1 VLALALAVVAQSAPI
16 TGQQEQLLDNIQNAA
31 DDQAAQDEDKAE
43 ATNAAAKKVELQLE
57 SNQNFAQSM
66 SQQVADDAS
75 VLEKMKADEK
85 QSIKDARKIDSDA
98 QAATSDNME
107 NEEEDMERLDADA
120 ENMSDEIQRD
130 AEKLDKKLLDA
141 KAKMKS
147 VGISEEL
154 GESQDPEN
162 DDPSTAQDGNFN
174 QDDYSDQLSQAE
186 SDAEDTVAQA
196 QQDRQAAEDRK
207 MAAEDKMSDLKQQA
221 SQGLKQLKKAEAR
234 LAMDLNGHTD
244 TQLEHDIENKVADM
258 EQAVERN
265 EELGESPLEAAERQ
279 AEQASDDS
287 DQSFDD
293 SSSDPA
299 IDDQADDNYEAPRMA
314 AQDQQAMNQGE
325 VSADLSAIESD
336 AKQLEAYQKSSIS
349 EIEKI
354 AKPLQ

>member
-1 VLALALAVVAQSAPI
+1 MGKSREMKLVVLALALAVVAQSAPI

-75 VLEKMKADEK
+75 VLEKMRA
-85 QSIKDARKIDSDA
+85 
-98 QAATSDNME
+98 
-107 NEEEDMERLDADA
+107 
-120 ENMSDEIQRD
+120 

-244 TQLEHDIENKVADM
+244 TQLEKDIENKVADM

-287 DQSFDD
+287 DQSFND

-314 AQDQQAMNQGE
+314 AQDQQAMNRGE

-336 AKQLEAYQKSSIS
+336 AKQL
-349 EIEKI
+349 
-354 AKPLQ
+354 